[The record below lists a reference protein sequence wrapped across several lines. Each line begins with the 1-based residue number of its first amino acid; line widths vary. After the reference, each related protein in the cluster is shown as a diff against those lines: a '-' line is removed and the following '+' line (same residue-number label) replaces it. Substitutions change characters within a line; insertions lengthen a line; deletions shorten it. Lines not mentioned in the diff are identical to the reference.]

1 MFNEQQ
7 KITNLYSH
15 LRPLLREFI
24 VGVHNLSPTV
34 QRHILSLQPAS
45 KSTSIRLKIN
55 IFSKK
60 IIFSTLL
67 LLSTNAAW
75 AEPQNKQEQV
85 FRYKNANG
93 VVVFSD
99 KKPSNRPYTR
109 LLFDCYACNPESK
122 INWQRT
128 PLYTAKYQAEIAKA
142 AARYQLD
149 PALIRAVIHAE
160 SAFNSGA
167 RSRSGA
173 VGLMQLM
180 PETAKEVGVANRYN
194 ARENI
199 NGGSRYLAQLLE
211 RFNGDIALACAAYNA
226 GPTLVEQ
233 LGAIPNYP
241 ETKSYVERV
250 QILLQRYRQL

>member
-1 MFNEQQ
+1 M
-7 KITNLYSH
+7 TSH
-15 LRPLLREFI
+15 CSNKWVWLSQFT
-24 VGVHNLSPTV
+24 VWVHNLSPMLF
-34 QRHILSLQPAS
+34 RHCYRVTTPS
-45 KSTSIRLKIN
+45 KIAINTLKNNGFI
-55 IFSKK
+55 K
-60 IIFSTLL
+60 ITTTITLL
-67 LLSTNAAW
+67 LSCSAW
-75 AEPQNKQEQV
+75 VNAEPQNSQEQV
-85 FRYKNANG
+85 FRYTNANG

-99 KKPSNRPYTR
+99 KKPEGRPYKR
-109 LLFDCYACNPESK
+109 LLFDCYACNPNSK

-128 PLYTAKYQAEIAKA
+128 PLFTAKYQPEISKA
-142 AARYQLD
+142 AARYKLD

-167 RSRSGA
+167 LSRSGA

-180 PETAKEVGVANRYN
+180 PETAKEVGVTNRYN

>member
-1 MFNEQQ
+1 M
-7 KITNLYSH
+7 TSH
-15 LRPLLREFI
+15 CSNKWVWLSQFT
-24 VGVHNLSPTV
+24 VWVHNLSPMLF
-34 QRHILSLQPAS
+34 RHCYRVAAS
-45 KSTSIRLKIN
+45 SKTAINTLKNNGFI
-55 IFSKK
+55 K
-60 IIFSTLL
+60 ITATITLL
-67 LLSTNAAW
+67 LSCSAW
-75 AEPQNKQEQV
+75 VNAEPQNSQEQV
-85 FRYKNANG
+85 FRYTNANG

-99 KKPSNRPYTR
+99 KKPKNRPYER
-109 LLFDCYACNPESK
+109 LLFDCYACNPDSK

-128 PLYTAKYQAEIAKA
+128 PLFTAKYQTEISKA

-167 RSRSGA
+167 LSRSGA